1 MPIDGVTPA
10 GRKAVEPPE
19 VGRVRQ
25 AAQDFEA
32 MMIGQM
38 LATMRQGM
46 GQGVLS
52 GRGQRLYQSML
63 DDELGRVLA
72 RGGGLGLADVLV
84 RELVRQPEAAQ
95 KTSSPDAPGSMSTVE
110 GGVTR
115 GRRKGDSQ

>member
-1 MPIDGVTPA
+1 MAIDGVA
-10 GRKAVEPPE
+10 SSDRRAAEPPE

-32 MMIGQM
+32 MMLGQM
-38 LATMRQGM
+38 LATVRQGL

-52 GRGQRLYQSML
+52 GRGQRLYQAML
-63 DDELGRVLA
+63 DEELGRVLA

-84 RELVRQPEAAQ
+84 RELVRQPEVARKA
-95 KTSSPDAPGSMSTVE
+95 SSPGAPEPMSTIE

-115 GRRKGDSQ
+115 GRRKGDPQ